1 MVHAISVSVSA
12 TEFISRFF
20 LSKHVYAIIL
30 YLDQTHYEWPSLFLD
45 QTLFITYFEFKGLT
59 FSWKNEQWKCTVLP
73 DIDSRCKSFLLSV
86 LWTTTC
92 SRNGI
97 PTGLKTTWQRDGW
110 NTLYTQWKFLCKIS
124 FSEISNCHHL
134 ILQQFFHE
142 KEHPTKFNYFKIYN
156 ISKQNRLPVI
166 LFSNFQ
172 CTLWKFKYLKN
183 FMIVIDKGHV
193 FFCLIKGISLH
204 LLFSTLN
211 LTFPDT
217 YNLKH

>member
-20 LSKHVYAIIL
+20 IPKHVYAIIL

-142 KEHPTKFNYFKIYN
+142 KNIRPNSITLRFITFQSKIDFLWYFFQ
-156 ISKQNRLPVI
+156 ISSAHCEN
-166 LFSNFQ
+166 
-172 CTLWKFKYLKN
+172 
-183 FMIVIDKGHV
+183 
-193 FFCLIKGISLH
+193 
-204 LLFSTLN
+204 LN
-211 LTFPDT
+211 T
-217 YNLKH
+217 